1 MCSTGR
7 FVGTVVV
14 IDMYEL
20 LYCVLVV
27 DCEVGDVVKEVVWFA
42 AAIWLLLIL
51 LKKKNYDTIW
61 TRVAKKHHHLCNYNN
76 FIKTVNMSKM
86 IFRKLSLNTLKRRWF
101 HHSTFFLHPH
111 SPFLPSKTQTQ
122 TPSPSSNGT
131 AS

>member
-51 LKKKNYDTIW
+51 LKKKKLWHNLNEGC
-61 TRVAKKHHHLCNYNN
+61 KK
-76 FIKTVNMSKM
+76 T
-86 IFRKLSLNTLKRRWF
+86 
-101 HHSTFFLHPH
+101 
-111 SPFLPSKTQTQ
+111 
-122 TPSPSSNGT
+122 SSFV
-131 AS
+131 

>member
-51 LKKKNYDTIW
+51 LKKKI
-61 TRVAKKHHHLCNYNN
+61 
-76 FIKTVNMSKM
+76 M
-86 IFRKLSLNTLKRRWF
+86 
-101 HHSTFFLHPH
+101 
-111 SPFLPSKTQTQ
+111 TQSERGLQ
-122 TPSPSSNGT
+122 KNIIICVIIIIL
-131 AS
+131 